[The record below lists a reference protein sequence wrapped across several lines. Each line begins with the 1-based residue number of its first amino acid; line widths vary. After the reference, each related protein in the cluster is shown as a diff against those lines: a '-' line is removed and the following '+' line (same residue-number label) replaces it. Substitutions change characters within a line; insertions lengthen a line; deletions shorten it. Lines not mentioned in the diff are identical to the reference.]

1 MASRVKEDEKNEK
14 IIRGLLK
21 LPANKRCINCNSLGT
36 QYVCTNFSTFICTNC
51 SGIHREFTHRVKS
64 ISMAKFTSQEV
75 SALQEGGNE
84 RAKEIYF
91 KDWDAQRHSFPD
103 NSNVDRLRDFI
114 KHAYVDRRF
123 SGDRRIDKPPRV
135 KGDKDDF
142 RETRTDTDRS
152 GSRSPPYEDTYERP
166 VSAGKNDERN
176 SRYSYGDRR
185 SPGYGDRRSPGY
197 APSDYRRSPGYFEV
211 VDDRVK
217 DDRVRNLNQNR
228 KIEDHKFPDEVRRPE
243 GRSPNHQKDLDMS
256 IPPVVRPV
264 RDILGDSVP
273 PLRIGEPP
281 KANVTRVA
289 DTSAQTQRVASSS
302 SLGSPDMNTVELK
315 RVNSGSLIDF
325 SAEPDLPAASV
336 STNEP
341 LSSQVS
347 PQKGT
352 SPTTNSENWASFDFS
367 APGQAPQTVPSVVS
381 LESALGQLSAPANIA
396 VTNVPTLPVDS
407 FLNTTGG
414 GQWPNGQQQQQHSSL
429 AAAAGQTSFTS
440 FQPFNQPVFGAP
452 NNQPWGSSVAPNVQ
466 SLLAAST
473 GQLPQVTPNTG
484 VTSHPPPVES
494 KPTERKAFPE
504 DLFAIAHPPAPQGEG
519 ASVWQAG
526 LHYGMGYGMQYP
538 NPGVTYPQS
547 SKSANPFDLGNEQR
561 LVHAHMFPS
570 LSSLQGALPNV
581 AAPSQQLMSLHQP
594 AYPSGV
600 PSGPYMPQQVPN
612 FMPQQAPNSVPQQPP
627 NNMLPLGHQG
637 VGGFGGNGGMF
648 GSLGADLQSTNRHS
662 QPGTPNSFSSLG
674 GNPFG

>member
-142 RETRTDTDRS
+142 RETRTDTNPS
-152 GSRSPPYEDTYERP
+152 GSRSPPYEDTYEIP
-166 VSAGKNDERN
+166 VSAGRNDERN
-176 SRYSYGDRR
+176 SRYSYSDRR

-217 DDRVRNLNQNR
+217 DDRIRNLNQNR
-228 KIEDHKFPDEVRRPE
+228 KIEDHKFTDEVRRPE

-256 IPPVVRPV
+256 SPPVVRPV

-289 DTSAQTQRVASSS
+289 DTSAQTQRAASSS
-302 SLGSPDMNTVELK
+302 SLGSPDVNSVELK

-352 SPTTNSENWASFDFS
+352 RPTTNSENWASFDFS
-367 APGQAPQTVPSVVS
+367 APGQAPQTAPSVVS

-414 GQWPNGQQQQQHSSL
+414 GQWLNGQQQQQHSSL
-429 AAAAGQTSFTS
+429 AAAAGQTS

-466 SLLAAST
+466 SLLAAPT

-484 VTSHPPPVES
+484 VPSHPPPVES

-504 DLFAIAHPPAPQGEG
+504 DLFAIAHPPAPQGT
-519 ASVWQAG
+519 SVWQAG

-538 NPGVTYPQS
+538 NPVVTYPQS

-561 LVHAHMFPS
+561 LVHAHTFPS

-581 AAPSQQLMSLHQP
+581 AAPSQLGHSS
-594 AYPSGV
+594 SG
-600 PSGPYMPQQVPN
+600 SGPSQQWMPFISQLTLQVRTCRN
-612 FMPQQAPNSVPQQPP
+612 KYRISCHNKHQTACH
-627 NNMLPLGHQG
+627 NN
-637 VGGFGGNGGMF
+637 N
-648 GSLGADLQSTNRHS
+648 
-662 QPGTPNSFSSLG
+662 
-674 GNPFG
+674 